1 MFCKGQNALHMAIVN
16 EDPYMVQYLLCWD
29 ANVNERATGRFF
41 IPDDQKDHRHNL
53 DKNELPTLSVNT
65 NYKCFSY
72 FGEYPLS
79 FAAILN
85 QEECVRLLIAHGVDM
100 NSQDLNG
107 NTVLHMCVLYNNIV
121 KEAY

>member
-1 MFCKGQNALHMAIVN
+1 MAIVN
-16 EDPYMVQYLLCWD
+16 EGPYMVQYLLCWD
-29 ANVNERATGRFF
+29 ANANERASGRFF
-41 IPDDQKDHRHNL
+41 IPDDQKDHRQNL
-53 DKNELPTLSVNT
+53 NKNELPTLSVKT

-100 NSQDLNG
+100 NNQDSNG
-107 NTVLHMCVLYNNIV
+107 NTVLHMCVLNNNIV
-121 KEAY
+121 RIV